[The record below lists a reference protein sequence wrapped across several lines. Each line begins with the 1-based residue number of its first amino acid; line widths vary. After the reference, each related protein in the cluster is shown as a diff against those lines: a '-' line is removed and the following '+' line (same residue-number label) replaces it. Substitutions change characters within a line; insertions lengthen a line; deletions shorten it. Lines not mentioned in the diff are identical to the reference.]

1 MDQIADILLAGGAIG
16 AGFYCYV
23 LSRRLTRFND
33 LEKGVGGAVAV
44 LSMQVEELK
53 ATLGEAKAAATEAN
67 ADLKSTTDRAESLAR
82 RLELGLAAID
92 RDPADRRPDPERD
105 APTRQVRRR
114 RQTASKETL
123 GPVA

>member
-1 MDQIADILLAGGAIG
+1 
-16 AGFYCYV
+16 
-23 LSRRLTRFND
+23 
-33 LEKGVGGAVAV
+33 
-44 LSMQVEELK
+44 MQVEELK

-67 ADLKSTTDRAESLAR
+67 ADLKSTTDRAEGLAR

-92 RDPADRRPDPERD
+92 RDPTDMRPDPERE

-123 GPVA
+123 DPVA

>member
-67 ADLKSTTDRAESLAR
+67 ADLKSTTDRAESLVR

-92 RDPADRRPDPERD
+92 RDPTDMRPDPERE

-123 GPVA
+123 DPVA

>member
-92 RDPADRRPDPERD
+92 RDPTDMRPDPERE

-123 GPVA
+123 DPVA